1 MKNIFRVLLV
11 SGVLAVTWPAGMTA
25 YADLPTE
32 GYSDGLNEEEIVS
45 AGAKSD
51 YDNIAIFKGSNYAN
65 VRSEAGTSGDV
76 VGKIFEDAAAD
87 ILETVD
93 GEDGE
98 WYKIRSGKVTGYIKA
113 EYFITGEE
121 AEAKAGQVGLS
132 IATVASQTSLR
143 LRQAAS
149 TDSEILDLLSP
160 KEEYEVIGEEGD
172 FAKIRVDEDL
182 TGYVSKEFIKTRVQF
197 KHAMTTEEEAE
208 KAARD
213 AQLREEAEAAMA
225 SMNAAIEEADS
236 EVQQQNDGEGPVAG
250 QEAAPPDASADQ
262 KPTTDQNPETAS
274 SNVVSAADNAAGGT
288 MKGPGGGDGT
298 GRSRSSSG
306 QAAVTN
312 ATRSA
317 IVAYA
322 KQFIG
327 NPYVYGGTSLTNG
340 ADCSGFTMS
349 IFSHFGISTGR
360 SSRDQAAK
368 GREIPVSDIQPGD
381 LLFYASGS
389 TINHVALYIGD
400 GQIIHASTAKTGI
413 KYAEY
418 NYRTPC
424 KAVTFLD

>member
-1 MKNIFRVLLV
+1 
-11 SGVLAVTWPAGMTA
+11 
-25 YADLPTE
+25 
-32 GYSDGLNEEEIVS
+32 
-45 AGAKSD
+45 
-51 YDNIAIFKGSNYAN
+51 
-65 VRSEAGTSGDV
+65 
-76 VGKIFEDAAAD
+76 
-87 ILETVD
+87 
-93 GEDGE
+93 
-98 WYKIRSGKVTGYIKA
+98 
-113 EYFITGEE
+113 
-121 AEAKAGQVGLS
+121 
-132 IATVASQTSLR
+132 
-143 LRQAAS
+143 
-149 TDSEILDLLSP
+149 
-160 KEEYEVIGEEGD
+160 
-172 FAKIRVDEDL
+172 
-182 TGYVSKEFIKTRVQF
+182 
-197 KHAMTTEEEAE
+197 
-208 KAARD
+208 
-213 AQLREEAEAAMA
+213 
-225 SMNAAIEEADS
+225 
-236 EVQQQNDGEGPVAG
+236 
-250 QEAAPPDASADQ
+250 
-262 KPTTDQNPETAS
+262 
-274 SNVVSAADNAAGGT
+274 

-298 GRSRSSSG
+298 GRSRSSGS
-306 QAAVTN
+306 QAAVAN

-349 IFSHFGISTGR
+349 IFAHFGISTGR

>member
-1 MKNIFRVLLV
+1 MKNIFRVMLI
-11 SGVLAVTWPAGMTA
+11 SGFLAAAGPAGMTS

-45 AGAKSD
+45 AAAKSD
-51 YDNIAIFKGSNYAN
+51 YDNIAIFKGTNYAN
-65 VRSEAGTSGDV
+65 VRSEAGTYSDV
-76 VGKIFEDAAAD
+76 VGKIYEDAAAD

-93 GEDGE
+93 GEDGK

-132 IATVASQTSLR
+132 IATVSSQTSLR

-160 KEEYEVIGEEGD
+160 REEYEVIGEEGD

-182 TGYVSKEFIKTRVQF
+182 TGYVSKEYINTRVQF
-197 KHAMTTEEEAE
+197 KHAMTTEEEAQKNAQE
-208 KAARD
+208 
-213 AQLREEAEAAMA
+213 AQLRQEAEAAMA
-225 SMNAAIEEADS
+225 NMNAAIQEADS
-236 EVQQQNDGEGPVAG
+236 AQTEASEGPVAG
-250 QEAAPPDASADQ
+250 QEAAPPGASEEQ
-262 KPTTDQNPETAS
+262 KPTTDQNPEAAS
-274 SNVVSAADNAAGGT
+274 SNVVSAADNAAGGV

-298 GRSRSSSG
+298 GRSRSSSS
-306 QAAVTN
+306 QAAVSD

-349 IFSHFGISTGR
+349 IFSHFGINTGR

>member
-1 MKNIFRVLLV
+1 
-11 SGVLAVTWPAGMTA
+11 
-25 YADLPTE
+25 
-32 GYSDGLNEEEIVS
+32 
-45 AGAKSD
+45 
-51 YDNIAIFKGSNYAN
+51 
-65 VRSEAGTSGDV
+65 
-76 VGKIFEDAAAD
+76 
-87 ILETVD
+87 
-93 GEDGE
+93 
-98 WYKIRSGKVTGYIKA
+98 
-113 EYFITGEE
+113 
-121 AEAKAGQVGLS
+121 
-132 IATVASQTSLR
+132 
-143 LRQAAS
+143 
-149 TDSEILDLLSP
+149 
-160 KEEYEVIGEEGD
+160 
-172 FAKIRVDEDL
+172 
-182 TGYVSKEFIKTRVQF
+182 
-197 KHAMTTEEEAE
+197 
-208 KAARD
+208 
-213 AQLREEAEAAMA
+213 MA
-225 SMNAAIEEADS
+225 SMNAAIQEAGA
-236 EVQQQNDGEGPVAG
+236 EAAPEDGNGPVAG
-250 QEAAPPDASADQ
+250 QEAAPPDAAQEQ
-262 KPTTDQNPETAS
+262 KPSTEQSPETAS
-274 SNVVSAADNAAGGT
+274 SNVVSAENNAAGGT

-298 GRSRSSSG
+298 GRSRSSGS
-306 QAAVTN
+306 QAAVAN

-349 IFSHFGISTGR
+349 IFAHFGISTGR

>member
-1 MKNIFRVLLV
+1 MKNIFRVLVV
-11 SGVLAVTWPAGMTA
+11 SGLLAVACPAGMTA

-45 AGAKSD
+45 AAAKSD

-65 VRSEAGTSGDV
+65 VRSEAGTYGNV

-93 GEDGE
+93 GEDGQ

-160 KEEYEVIGEEGD
+160 REEYEVIGEEGD

-182 TGYVSKEFIKTRVQF
+182 TGYVSKEYINTRVQF
-197 KHAMTTEEEAE
+197 KHAMTTEEEAQ
-208 KAARD
+208 KAASD
-213 AQLREEAEAAMA
+213 AQLRQEAEAAMA
-225 SMNAAIEEADS
+225 SMNAAIQEAGAEEAP
-236 EVQQQNDGEGPVAG
+236 EAGNGPVAG
-250 QEAAPPDASADQ
+250 QEAAPPDAAQEQ
-262 KPTTDQNPETAS
+262 KPATEQSPEIAS
-274 SNVVSAADNAAGGT
+274 SNVVSAENNAAGGT

-298 GRSRSSSG
+298 GRSRSSGS

-349 IFSHFGISTGR
+349 IFAHFGISTGR